1 VSCFGLAAIF
11 ATFLFAPQTD
21 LKALLEQIEDSI
33 ERQDNS
39 SARVQLKAA
48 FDKYP
53 GNSGLNNLLGVLDAG
68 DGNYPSAERAFR
80 TAVTASPRFT
90 AAWLNLGRL
99 YQQQPDPDKAL
110 AVYESILR
118 YEPANTEANYQAA
131 VLLLAKASYRP
142 ALQHAMK
149 LPADLL
155 QQPHVLSVICGARA
169 GLNESTLA
177 KETARKMLAS
187 PELAEVDVLAA
198 LPAAEKLANPAL
210 ASLLLEELSRRKLAS
225 PESMHRLG
233 LVYERQKRFAEAR
246 ATLDEVTAA
255 QPNSAILLTELAR
268 VAYQQRDLTA
278 TLGYLAHA
286 RDLEPQNSGVHFFF
300 GMVAVELDLPLE
312 ARASLEQAVRLAP
325 ENAFANYALGA
336 VAVQGRVPSEAV
348 PYFRKYCQLKPA
360 DPRGRFAL
368 GTAYFYAKDYEAAR
382 KELAPIADNPAT
394 AAGAH
399 YLLGRVAMQD
409 DRLDEA
415 AMNLRRAVGLNPRNA
430 DAWAELGLVYTRQE
444 NYTEAQKTLDRAV
457 ALDPEGFLPN
467 LNLLVL
473 YQRSKDSRAEQQKS
487 LFEEIK
493 KKRTEKQESLL
504 RTIEVRPY

>member
-1 VSCFGLAAIF
+1 MAA
-11 ATFLFAPQTD
+11 LFAMLFIAPQAD
-21 LKALLEQIEDSI
+21 LKTLLVEIQDSI
-33 ERQDNS
+33 QRQDTKG
-39 SARVQLKAA
+39 ARAQLKAA
-48 FDKYP
+48 FEQYP
-53 GNSGLNNLLGVLDAG
+53 GDSGLSNLLGVLDAG
-68 DGNYPSAERAFR
+68 DGDYPSAERAFR
-80 TAVTASPRFT
+80 SAVTTAPRFT

-99 YQQQPDPDKAL
+99 YQQQPAPDKAL
-110 AVYESILR
+110 TAYQSVLR
-118 YEPANTEANYQAA
+118 YAPTNAEANYQAA

-142 ALQHAMK
+142 ALQNALK

-155 QQPHVLSVICGARA
+155 QQPHVLAVICGVRA
-169 GLNESTLA
+169 GLNETTLA
-177 KETARKMLAS
+177 KDAAKKMLAS
-187 PELAEVDVLAA
+187 PELAEADVLTA
-198 LPAAEKLANPAL
+198 LPAAEKLTDPAL
-210 ASLLLEELSRRKLAS
+210 SALMLEELARRKLAS

-233 LVYERQKRFAEAR
+233 LVYERQKKFAEAR
-246 ATLDEVTAA
+246 AALDQATAG
-255 QPNSAILLTELAR
+255 QPNSVTLLTELAR
-268 VAYQQRDLTA
+268 VAYQQRDFTGA
-278 TLGYLAHA
+278 LGYLAHA
-286 RDLEPQNSGVHFFF
+286 RDLEPENSGVHFFF

-312 ARASLEQAVRLAP
+312 ARHSLEQAVRLAP
-325 ENAFANYALGA
+325 NNAFANYALGA

-348 PYFRKYCQLKPA
+348 PYFRKYCELKPT
-360 DPRGRFAL
+360 DPRGHFAL

-409 DRLDEA
+409 DQLNDA
-415 AMNLRRAVGLNPRNA
+415 AVHLQRAVTLNPRNA

-444 NYTEAQKTLDRAV
+444 HYAEAQKTLDRAI

-473 YQRSKDSRAEQQKS
+473 YQRSKDTRAEQQKS
-487 LFEEIK
+487 FFEGVK